1 MLTPGGTI
9 TFVNE
14 DTASHSLKSGTANT
28 ASSHKT
34 FDADDKISS
43 GEILPGKSW
52 SVTIDEP
59 GFYRIFD
66 EDYQWMDIT
75 IFAFNAPSS
84 QQIKSNKPLN

>member
-1 MLTPGGTI
+1 
-9 TFVNE
+9 
-14 DTASHSLKSGTANT
+14 LKSGTANT

-52 SVTIDEP
+52 SVIFEEP
-59 GFYRIFD
+59 GFYRLFD

-75 IFAFNAPSS
+75 VFVFDIPSS